1 MRLSAKSLVGG
12 TPPCAR
18 SFHWARQ
25 RGAGSVGRHPGDLC
39 ALGLWSGGLPSL
51 LDVHIHHDQRAAGA
65 LTASNIRFFFFAIC
79 DRLQLKTAGLV
90 RVCKRAMRECM
101 CVLCAC
107 VRACVR
113 MYCYVWF
120 TRAM

>member
-1 MRLSAKSLVGG
+1 MQNLSWGILLPVHAPSTGLGNAGLGVLGATQG
-12 TPPCAR
+12 TYVP
-18 SFHWARQ
+18 
-25 RGAGSVGRHPGDLC
+25 
-39 ALGLWSGGLPSL
+39 LGLWSGGLPPL
-51 LDVHIHHDQRAAGA
+51 VDVHIHHDQRAAGA